1 MWSYFESSDAN
12 NNSRLNVTIK
22 YMRTKYC
29 TANCF
34 IVIIVTM
41 SFMYNYIAILQA
53 SLFGASNSNSF
64 VFNVKL
70 SVVDTNEYI
79 S

>member
-1 MWSYFESSDAN
+1 M
-12 NNSRLNVTIK
+12 
-22 YMRTKYC
+22 
-29 TANCF
+29 
-34 IVIIVTM
+34 
-41 SFMYNYIAILQA
+41 YIAILQA